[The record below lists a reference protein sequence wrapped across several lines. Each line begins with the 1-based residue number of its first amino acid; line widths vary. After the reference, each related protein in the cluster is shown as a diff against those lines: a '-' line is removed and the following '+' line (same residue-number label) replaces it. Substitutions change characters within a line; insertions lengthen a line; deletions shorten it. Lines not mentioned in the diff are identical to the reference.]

1 MQNLKDY
8 NKAIRELF
16 EKNYKDEV
24 NRQRYCQFKVDDDR
38 FCLATTQKTC
48 KKCRF
53 FEPTIQ
59 SKFRI
64 VVEKTEELKRI
75 IKGHE
80 KTINGLNEELERL
93 DAIIEEKDNRI
104 HDLVEKLA
112 DAAQELVD
120 YKEKVNEL
128 QSESDNK
135 N

>member
-1 MQNLKDY
+1 MQSMKDY
-8 NKAIRELF
+8 NRALREIF
-16 EKNYKDEV
+16 DKYYKDDV
-24 NRQRYCQFKVDDDR
+24 SRHDYCQYKANDDR
-38 FCLATTQKTC
+38 FCLATSHKTC

-80 KTINGLNEELERL
+80 KIIEGLNEEIDRL
-93 DAIIEEKDNRI
+93 DNIIDEKNNRI

-128 QSESDNK
+128 QSETDNK